1 VRGIDVSKFVL
12 GSLARI
18 ADFDSRRFEVQELS
32 RTFWATGDYVQG
44 EVTGA
49 TTRLYHIEC
58 TSGEM
63 IDVEQGDR
71 VIGAFGHRSATLEG
85 VGSWMEIDGGA
96 MNAMT
101 SAGLFG
107 RFTSVSRL
115 LPGPMTLRYT
125 GHLMRHGEK
134 IRMQDFAIRAPAREL
149 RTPVILLVGT
159 SMSAG
164 KTMTGMYACQILSD
178 LGYRV
183 IGSKLTGAGRYRD
196 ILSFRDHGAVEIYDF
211 VDAGL
216 PSTVVAEDE
225 FRAAIRPLL
234 SHIAGR
240 DADFLV
246 VEAGA
251 SPLEPYNGAAAVDE
265 LGDCVRCRILCAS
278 DPYAV
283 VGVQQAY
290 KLRPDLVA
298 GPATNTTAGLDLVRK
313 LSGLPG
319 INVIDPDRLPDYR
332 DFLVR
337 MLDLDAGTAPGGA
350 SGSGRCQVGEVL
362 GRERGGLPPDQS

>member
-1 VRGIDVSKFVL
+1 VSKLVL

-18 ADFDSRRFEVQELS
+18 ADLDSRRYEI
-32 RTFWATGDYVQG
+32 RTLERSAWATGDYVQG

-49 TTRLYHIEC
+49 TTRLYNIEC
-58 TSGEM
+58 TTGEM
-63 IDVEQGDR
+63 VAVEQGDR

-85 VGSWMEIDGGA
+85 VGSWMEIDGGE

-115 LPGPMTLRYT
+115 LPKPMTLKYA
-125 GHLMRHGEK
+125 GHVMRHGEK
-134 IRMQDFAIRAPAREL
+134 VCMREFAIRAPVRKL
-149 RTPVILLVGT
+149 TTPVILLVGT

-196 ILSFRDHGAVEIYDF
+196 ILSFRDHGAVEVYDF

-225 FRAAIRPLL
+225 FRVAIRPLL

-240 DADFLV
+240 NADFLV

-265 LGDCVRCRILCAS
+265 LGDSVRCRILCAS

-290 KLRPDLVA
+290 NLRPDLVA
-298 GPATNTTAGLDLVRK
+298 GPATNTTAALDLVRK

-337 MLDLDAGTAPGGA
+337 VLNLEAATATGAA
-350 SGSGRCQVGEVL
+350 SGPVGPCQVGEGF
-362 GRERGGLPPDQS
+362 GRERRGLPSDQT